1 VNPCGP
7 FTVEVGP
14 VLALVLVQA
23 VTLGVT
29 AVAALNARTAATRAE
44 ATRHAQNHLIA
55 SISNLGATD
64 PALHKET

>member
-1 VNPCGP
+1 MNPCGP

-29 AVAALNARTAATRAE
+29 AVAALNARTAASRAAE
-44 ATRHAQNHLIA
+44 NLHAQNHLIA
-55 SISNLGATD
+55 SISNSGALE
-64 PALHKET
+64 PELHKE